1 MRLYKLTE
9 IGSARL
15 NPRTITKKKFIVFI
29 DSIVSINF
37 IKQKNMKA
45 TKTILFTLVFRVLHL
60 VSRVSHLM
68 SRVLCLASRI
78 SCLATIILCA
88 SCIDLKA
95 QDYTS
100 PKREFR
106 GAWLSTVWAID
117 WPNSRDNTT
126 AAEESQKKQMIE
138 ILDRY
143 QKANMNVCFFQVR
156 GFSDAF
162 YNSAYEPWSKYLCGE
177 RGKEPNY
184 DPFQF
189 VIEECHKR
197 GIECHAWINPYR
209 YSTSQDTYGTLPT
222 DYSNTHPEWL
232 LDCGGTVILN
242 PGMPEV
248 RQRIVDVVIDILS
261 KYDVDGIVFD
271 DYFYPNGGMTDA
283 KDQAQYD
290 AYNPDNLERGDWR
303 RHQVNLMV
311 KDVHDAIKARK
322 PWVRFGIS
330 PAGVACT
337 SKSVA
342 NKYGVVPCPS
352 GSDWQYNGIY
362 SDPVAWISQNTIDY
376 ISPQVYWT
384 IGSNADYSK
393 IVPWW
398 GTVVHKFGRHN
409 YTSCSLSDLKREPSS
424 APVHAPQSEEY
435 SDVEEYAED
444 RVFARIPERQ
454 DVMMRVFYPQE
465 TVNEIVINRE
475 SAKEGAPGMVFFST
489 NKLST
494 YGFIDKL
501 TSTVYSQYALPPAV
515 TWYKA
520 EDQAMVTNL
529 ALNGQTLTWNDD
541 ITLRYGIYAIPK
553 AERNNPLA
561 LTTAKYLVGMAYDT
575 LYELPEGISS
585 DTHAIAVTVIDG
597 YANEFAPR
605 FLGEELKADVTPQLI
620 APLDEANIILP
631 TWLTWQPIIDAMSYT
646 LELSYDND
654 FDSILATVQTD
665 FAAFLTQQIAKIDGS
680 HKTYWRVKANV
691 ANANS
696 NWSETR
702 SFTGNLFSVTYP
714 IDGQSEIPTTP
725 TIEWDNAGD
734 ATTYTCEVATAN
746 TFSSIDIVFSET
758 TTETFAIIP
767 DNVLKY
773 GKNYYVRVKA
783 VSPTVNVISATT
795 LFTTADVVMVA
806 PTILS
811 PSSGDVISAP
821 TLKIVVAETPNNGFR
836 FEVSAKETFPGRATK
851 IKATEIGVYS
861 VEYSNLE
868 SGEYYIRVATIESD
882 AGHTDF
888 STPIKINYTYSNVDV
903 NINNTQV
910 HNTYIIDN
918 ILYAPAD
925 KHYTIYTIAGAAI
938 ATGITTETT
947 QLPNLANGIYMIEV
961 GNTTLKHVV
970 KH

>member
-1 MRLYKLTE
+1 M
-9 IGSARL
+9 
-15 NPRTITKKKFIVFI
+15 KK
-29 DSIVSINF
+29 S
-37 IKQKNMKA
+37 
-45 TKTILFTLVFRVLHL
+45 LFLVLLFV
-60 VSRVSHLM
+60 
-68 SRVLCLASRI
+68 ASN
-78 SCLATIILCA
+78 LF
-88 SCIDLKA
+88 A
-95 QDYTS
+95 QEYTA

-117 WPNSRDNTT
+117 WPGNRDNTV
-126 AAEESQKKQMIE
+126 AAEKSQKAQMIE

-143 QKANMNVCFFQVR
+143 KAANMNVCFFQVR

-162 YNSAYEPWSKYLCGE
+162 YNSEYEPWSKYLCGE
-177 RGKEPNY
+177 RGKAPNY

-189 VIEECHKR
+189 VIDECHKR

-248 RQRIVDVVIDILS
+248 RQRIVDVVVDILS

-271 DYFYPNGGMTDA
+271 DYFYPNGGMTDE

-290 AYNPDNLERGDWR
+290 AYNPDSLERGDWR

-311 KDVHDAIKARK
+311 KGVHDAIKERK

-342 NKYGVVPCPS
+342 NKYGITPCPS
-352 GSDWQYNGIY
+352 SSDWQYNGIY
-362 SDPVAWISQNTIDY
+362 SDPVAWISQNTVDY

-384 IGSNADYSK
+384 IGANADYSK

-424 APVHAPQSEEY
+424 APAHAPQSEEY

-494 YGFIDKL
+494 VGFIDKL
-501 TSTVYSQYALPPAV
+501 TSTVYTNYILPPAI
-515 TWYKA
+515 TWHKA
-520 EDQAMVTNL
+520 ESQEMVTNL
-529 ALNGQTLTWNDD
+529 KLSGQTLIWDD
-541 ITLRYGIYAIPK
+541 DQVLRYAIYAIPK
-553 AERNNPLA
+553 AERNQPLA
-561 LTTAKYLVGMAYDT
+561 TTMPRHLLGMSYAT
-575 LYELPEGISS
+575 TYELPEGISS
-585 DTHAIAVTVIDG
+585 ATHAIAVTVVDG

-605 FLGEELKADVTPQLI
+605 FLGEELKSDVTPQLLS
-620 APLDEANIILP
+620 PLNEANIILP
-631 TWLTWQPIIDAMSYT
+631 AWLTWQPVADAMSYT
-646 LELSYDND
+646 IEIAYDND
-654 FDSILATVQTD
+654 FDTIIATMQTD
-665 FAAFLTQQIAKIDGS
+665 SAAFLTQQIAKIDGS
-680 HKTYWRVKANV
+680 RKTYWRVKANV

-702 SFTGNLFSVTYP
+702 WFEGSLFSVTSP
-714 IDGQSEIPTTP
+714 EDGQGDVSVTP
-725 TIEWDNAGD
+725 TITWNNAGEG
-734 ATTYTCEVATAN
+734 TTYLCEVATSN
-746 TFSSIDIVFSET
+746 TFYSTEMVFSTT
-758 TTETFAIIP
+758 TTETSVQIP
-767 DNVLKY
+767 ANILAY
-773 GKNYYVRVKA
+773 NRNYYVRVAAK
-783 VSPTVNVISATT
+783 SPIVNAISATT
-795 LFTTADVVMVA
+795 LFTTEKYVMQPPVVVS
-806 PTILS
+806 PTD
-811 PSSGDVISAP
+811 GEEVKAP
-821 TLKIVVAETPNNGFR
+821 TLRIVVGEIPNNGFR
-836 FEVSAKETFPGRATK
+836 FEVSKVESFPGRATK
-851 IKATEIGVYS
+851 VKVAELGEYS
-861 VEYSNLE
+861 VEYDNLE
-868 SGEYYIRVATIESD
+868 DGEYYIRVATLEE
-882 AGHTDF
+882 ATVYTDF
-888 STPIKINYTYSNVDV
+888 STPIKIQYTKTEGVSVENTELKNIHIVD
-903 NINNTQV
+903 NL
-910 HNTYIIDN
+910 
-918 ILYAPAD
+918 LYAPAD
-925 KHYTIYTIAGAAI
+925 EHYTIYTITGSVVAR
-938 ATGITTETT
+938 GITTETT
-947 QLPNLANGIYMIEV
+947 QLPNLANGIYIIEV
-961 GNTTLKHVV
+961 GNTAIKYVV

>member
-1 MRLYKLTE
+1 M
-9 IGSARL
+9 
-15 NPRTITKKKFIVFI
+15 KKTLF
-29 DSIVSINF
+29 S
-37 IKQKNMKA
+37 
-45 TKTILFTLVFRVLHL
+45 ILFVVCCA
-60 VSRVSHLM
+60 
-68 SRVLCLASRI
+68 LCI
-78 SCLATIILCA
+78 SLNAE
-88 SCIDLKA
+88 
-95 QDYTS
+95 DYVA

-117 WPNSRDNTT
+117 WPGNRDNTV
-126 AAEESQKKQMIE
+126 AAEKSQKAQMIE

-143 QKANMNVCFFQVR
+143 KAANMNVCFFQVR

-162 YNSAYEPWSKYLCGE
+162 YNSEYEPWSKYLCGE
-177 RGKEPNY
+177 RGKAPNY

-209 YSTSQDTYGTLPT
+209 YSTSTDTYGTLPT

-271 DYFYPNGGMTDA
+271 DYFYPNGGMTDE

-290 AYNPDNLERGDWR
+290 AYNPDSLERGDWR

-311 KDVHDAIKARK
+311 KGVHDAIKERK

-342 NKYGVVPCPS
+342 NKYGITPCPS
-352 GSDWQYNGIY
+352 SSDWQYNGIY
-362 SDPVAWISQNTIDY
+362 SDPVAWISQNTVDY

-384 IGSNADYSK
+384 IGANADYAK

-424 APVHAPQSEEY
+424 APAYEEY
-435 SDVEEYAED
+435 SEVEEYEED
-444 RVFARIPERQ
+444 RVFTRIPERQ

-494 YGFIDKL
+494 VGFIDKL
-501 TSTVYSQYALPPAV
+501 TSTVYTHYALPPAV
-515 TWYKA
+515 TWHKA
-520 EDQAMVTNL
+520 EAQALVTDL
-529 ALNGQTLTWNDD
+529 ALNGQTLTWSDD
-541 ITLRYGIYAIPK
+541 EVLRYGIYAIPT
-553 AERNNPLA
+553 AERNDPLA
-561 LTTAKYLVGMAYDT
+561 ITTSKYLLGMAYDT
-575 LYELPEGISS
+575 TFELPEGISAA
-585 DTHAIAVTVIDG
+585 THAIAVTVIDG
-597 YANEFAPR
+597 YANEYAPR
-605 FLGEELKADVTPQLI
+605 FLNEALKADVTPQLLS
-620 APLDEANIILP
+620 PLNEANIILP
-631 TWLTWQPIIDAMSYT
+631 TWLTWQPIADAMSYT
-646 LELSYDND
+646 VEIAYDND

-665 FAAFLTQQIAKIDGS
+665 SAAFLTQQIAKIDGS
-680 HKTYWRVKANV
+680 RKTYWRVKANV

-702 SFTGNLFSVTYP
+702 WFEGSLFSVTSP
-714 IDGQSEIPTTP
+714 EDGQGDVSVTP
-725 TIEWDNAGD
+725 TITWNNAGEG
-734 ATTYTCEVATAN
+734 TTYHCEVATSN
-746 TFSSIDIVFSET
+746 TFYSTEMVFSTT
-758 TTETFAIIP
+758 TTETSVQIP
-767 DNVLKY
+767 ANILAY
-773 GKNYYVRVKA
+773 NRNYYVRVAAK
-783 VSPTVNVISATT
+783 SPIVNAISATT
-795 LFTTADVVMVA
+795 LFTTEKYVMQPPVVVS
-806 PTILS
+806 PTD
-811 PSSGDVISAP
+811 GAEVSAP
-821 TLKIVVAETPNNGFR
+821 TLRVVVGEIPNNGFR
-836 FEVSAKETFPGRATK
+836 FEVSKVESFPGRATK
-851 IKATEIGVYS
+851 VKVAELGEYS
-861 VEYSNLE
+861 VEYDNLE
-868 SGEYYIRVATIESD
+868 DGEYYIRVATLEE
-882 AGHTDF
+882 ATVYTDF
-888 STPIKINYTYSNVDV
+888 STPIKIKYTKSEGVSVENTELK
-903 NINNTQV
+903 NIQV
-910 HNTYIIDN
+910 VDN

-925 KHYTIYTIAGAAI
+925 EHYTIYTITGSAVAR
-938 ATGITTETT
+938 GITTETT
-947 QLPNLANGIYMIEV
+947 QLPNLANGIYIIEV
-961 GNTTLKHVV
+961 GNTAIKHVV

>member
-1 MRLYKLTE
+1 MKKTKL
-9 IGSARL
+9 
-15 NPRTITKKKFIVFI
+15 
-29 DSIVSINF
+29 
-37 IKQKNMKA
+37 
-45 TKTILFTLVFRVLHL
+45 
-60 VSRVSHLM
+60 
-68 SRVLCLASRI
+68 LAFS
-78 SCLATIILCA
+78 LATRYLLLAAIILCA
-88 SCIDLKA
+88 LCIDLNA
-95 QDYTS
+95 QEYKT

-106 GAWLSTVWAID
+106 GGWLSTVWAID
-117 WPNSRDNTT
+117 WPGMRDNTV
-126 AAEESQKKQMIE
+126 AAEKSQKAQMIE

-143 QKANMNVCFFQVR
+143 KAANMNVCFFQVR

-177 RGKEPNY
+177 RGKAPNY

-209 YSTSQDTYGTLPT
+209 YSTSTDTYGTLPT

-271 DYFYPNGGMTDA
+271 DYFYPNGGMTDE

-290 AYNPDNLERGDWR
+290 AYNPDSLERGDWR

-311 KDVHDAIKARK
+311 KGVHDAIKERK

-342 NKYGVVPCPS
+342 NKYGITPCPS
-352 GSDWQYNGIY
+352 SSDWQYNGIY
-362 SDPVAWISQNTIDY
+362 SDPVAWISQNTVDY

-384 IGSNADYSK
+384 IGANADYAK

-424 APVHAPQSEEY
+424 APAYEEY
-435 SDVEEYAED
+435 SEVEEYEED

-494 YGFIDKL
+494 VGFIDKL
-501 TSTVYSQYALPPAV
+501 TSTVYTHYALPPAV
-515 TWYKA
+515 TWHKA
-520 EDQAMVTNL
+520 EAQALVTDL
-529 ALNGQTLTWNDD
+529 ALNGQTLTWSDD
-541 ITLRYGIYAIPK
+541 EVLRYGIYAIPT
-553 AERNNPLA
+553 AERNDPLA
-561 LTTAKYLVGMAYDT
+561 ITTSKYLLGMAYDT
-575 LYELPEGISS
+575 TFELPEGISAA
-585 DTHAIAVTVIDG
+585 THAIAVTVIDG
-597 YANEFAPR
+597 YANEYAPR
-605 FLGEELKADVTPQLI
+605 FLNEALKADVTPQLLS
-620 APLDEANIILP
+620 PLNEANIILP
-631 TWLTWQPIIDAMSYT
+631 TWLTWQPIADAMSYT
-646 LELSYDND
+646 VEIAYDND

-665 FAAFLTQQIAKIDGS
+665 SAAFLTQQIAKIDGS
-680 HKTYWRVKANV
+680 RKTYWRVKANV

-702 SFTGNLFSVTYP
+702 WFEGSLFSVTSP
-714 IDGQSEIPTTP
+714 EDGQGDVSVTP
-725 TIEWDNAGD
+725 TITWNNAGEG
-734 ATTYTCEVATAN
+734 TTYLCEVATSN
-746 TFSSIDIVFSET
+746 TFYSTEMVFSTT
-758 TTETFAIIP
+758 TTETSVQIP
-767 DNVLKY
+767 ANILAY
-773 GKNYYVRVKA
+773 NRNYYVRVAAK
-783 VSPTVNVISATT
+783 SPIVNAISATT
-795 LFTTADVVMVA
+795 LFTTEKYVMQPPVVVS
-806 PTILS
+806 PTD
-811 PSSGDVISAP
+811 GAEVSAP
-821 TLKIVVAETPNNGFR
+821 TLRVVVGEIPNNGFR
-836 FEVSAKETFPGRATK
+836 FEVSKVESFPGRATK
-851 IKATEIGVYS
+851 VKVAELGEYS
-861 VEYSNLE
+861 VEYDNLE
-868 SGEYYIRVATIESD
+868 DGEYYIRVATLEE
-882 AGHTDF
+882 ATVYTDF
-888 STPIKINYTYSNVDV
+888 STPIKIKYTKSEGVSVENTELK
-903 NINNTQV
+903 NIQV
-910 HNTYIIDN
+910 VDN

-925 KHYTIYTIAGAAI
+925 EHYTIYTITGSAVAR
-938 ATGITTETT
+938 GITTETT
-947 QLPNLANGIYMIEV
+947 QLPNLANGIYIIEV
-961 GNTTLKHVV
+961 GNTAIKHVV

>member
-1 MRLYKLTE
+1 M
-9 IGSARL
+9 
-15 NPRTITKKKFIVFI
+15 KK
-29 DSIVSINF
+29 S
-37 IKQKNMKA
+37 
-45 TKTILFTLVFRVLHL
+45 LFLVLLFV
-60 VSRVSHLM
+60 
-68 SRVLCLASRI
+68 ASN
-78 SCLATIILCA
+78 LF
-88 SCIDLKA
+88 A
-95 QDYTS
+95 QEYTA

-117 WPNSRDNTT
+117 WPGNRDNTV
-126 AAEESQKKQMIE
+126 AAEKSQKAQMIE

-143 QKANMNVCFFQVR
+143 KAANMNVCFFQVR

-162 YNSAYEPWSKYLCGE
+162 YNSEYEPWSKYLCGE
-177 RGKEPNY
+177 RGKAPNY

-189 VIEECHKR
+189 VIDECHKR

-248 RQRIVDVVIDILS
+248 RQRIVDVVVDILS

-271 DYFYPNGGMTDA
+271 DYFYPNGGMTDE

-290 AYNPDNLERGDWR
+290 AYNPDSLERGDWR

-311 KDVHDAIKARK
+311 KGVHDAIKERK

-342 NKYGVVPCPS
+342 NKYGITPCPS
-352 GSDWQYNGIY
+352 SSDWQYNGIY
-362 SDPVAWISQNTIDY
+362 SDPVAWISQNTVDY

-384 IGSNADYSK
+384 IGANADYSK

-424 APVHAPQSEEY
+424 APAHAPQSEEY

-494 YGFIDKL
+494 VGFIDKL
-501 TSTVYSQYALPPAV
+501 TSTVYTNYILPPAI
-515 TWYKA
+515 TWHKA
-520 EDQAMVTNL
+520 ESQEMVTNL
-529 ALNGQTLTWNDD
+529 KLSGQTLTWDD
-541 ITLRYGIYAIPK
+541 DQVLRYAIYAIPK
-553 AERNNPLA
+553 AERNQPLA
-561 LTTAKYLVGMAYDT
+561 TTMPRHLLGMSYAT
-575 LYELPEGISS
+575 TYELPEGISS
-585 DTHAIAVTVIDG
+585 ATHAIAVTVVDG

-605 FLGEELKADVTPQLI
+605 FLGEELKSDVTPQLLS
-620 APLDEANIILP
+620 PLNEANIILP
-631 TWLTWQPIIDAMSYT
+631 AWLTWQPVADAMSYT
-646 LELSYDND
+646 IEIAYDND
-654 FDSILATVQTD
+654 FDTIIATMQTD
-665 FAAFLTQQIAKIDGS
+665 SAAFLTQQIAKIDGS
-680 HKTYWRVKANV
+680 RKTYWRVKANV

-702 SFTGNLFSVTYP
+702 WFEGSLFSVTSP
-714 IDGQSEIPTTP
+714 EDGQGDVSVTP
-725 TIEWDNAGD
+725 TITWNNAGEG
-734 ATTYTCEVATAN
+734 TTYLCEVATSN
-746 TFSSIDIVFSET
+746 TFYSTEMVFSTT
-758 TTETFAIIP
+758 TTETSVQIP
-767 DNVLKY
+767 ANILAY
-773 GKNYYVRVKA
+773 NRNYYVRVAAK
-783 VSPTVNVISATT
+783 SPIVNAISATT
-795 LFTTADVVMVA
+795 LFTTEKYVMQPPVVVS
-806 PTILS
+806 PTD
-811 PSSGDVISAP
+811 GEEVKAP
-821 TLKIVVAETPNNGFR
+821 TLRIVVGEIPNNGFR
-836 FEVSAKETFPGRATK
+836 FEVSKVESFPGRATK
-851 IKATEIGVYS
+851 VKVAELGEYS
-861 VEYSNLE
+861 VEYDNLE
-868 SGEYYIRVATIESD
+868 DGEYYIRVATLEE
-882 AGHTDF
+882 ATVYTDF
-888 STPIKINYTYSNVDV
+888 STPIKIQYTKTEGVSVENTELNNIHIVD
-903 NINNTQV
+903 NL
-910 HNTYIIDN
+910 
-918 ILYAPAD
+918 LYAPAD
-925 KHYTIYTIAGAAI
+925 EHYTIYTITGSVVAR
-938 ATGITTETT
+938 GITTETT
-947 QLPNLANGIYMIEV
+947 QLPNLANGIYIIEV
-961 GNTTLKHVV
+961 GNTAIKYVV

>member
-1 MRLYKLTE
+1 MRKTKLLAF
-9 IGSARL
+9 SL
-15 NPRTITKKKFIVFI
+15 
-29 DSIVSINF
+29 
-37 IKQKNMKA
+37 A
-45 TKTILFTLVFRVLHL
+45 TRYSL
-60 VSRVSHLM
+60 
-68 SRVLCLASRI
+68 
-78 SCLATIILCA
+78 LATIIFCA
-88 SCIDLKA
+88 LCIDLNA
-95 QDYTS
+95 QEYTA

-117 WPNSRDNTT
+117 WPGNRDNTA
-126 AAEESQKKQMIE
+126 AAEKSQKAQMIE

-143 QKANMNVCFFQVR
+143 KAANMNVCFFQVR

-162 YNSAYEPWSKYLCGE
+162 YNSEYEPWSKYLCGE
-177 RGKEPNY
+177 RGKAPNY

-189 VIEECHKR
+189 VIDECHKR

-209 YSTSQDTYGTLPT
+209 YSTSADTYGTLPT

-290 AYNPDNLERGDWR
+290 AYNPDSLERGDWR

-311 KDVHDAIKARK
+311 KGVYDAIKARK

-337 SKSVA
+337 NRSVA
-342 NKYGVVPCPS
+342 ESYGITPCPS
-352 GSDWQYNGIY
+352 SSDWQYNGIY
-362 SDPVAWISQNTIDY
+362 SDPVAWISQNTVDY

-384 IGSNADYSK
+384 IGANADYSK

-424 APVHAPQSEEY
+424 APAHSPQAEEY

-501 TSTVYSQYALPPAV
+501 TSTVYSQFALPPAV

-520 EDQAMVTNL
+520 EEQAMVTNL
-529 ALNGQTLTWNDD
+529 ALNGQTLTWDD
-541 ITLRYGIYAIPK
+541 DVTLRYGIYAIPK
-553 AERNNPLA
+553 AERNNPSA
-561 LTTAKYLVGMAYDT
+561 LTSSEYLVGMSYAT
-575 LYELPEGISS
+575 TYELPEGISS
-585 DTHAIAVTVIDG
+585 ATHAIAVTVIDG

-620 APLDEANIILP
+620 SPLNEANIILP
-631 TWLTWQPIIDAMSYT
+631 TWLTWQPISDAMGYT
-646 LELSYDND
+646 VEIAYDND

-665 FAAFLTQQIAKIDGS
+665 SAAFLTQQIAKIDGS

-691 ANANS
+691 ANAKS

-702 SFTGNLFSVTYP
+702 WFEGSVFSVNYP
-714 IDGQSEIPTTP
+714 ADGQGGVSVTP
-725 TIEWDNAGD
+725 TIEWDNAGAD
-734 ATTYTCEVATAN
+734 ATYYCEVATAN
-746 TFSSIDIVFSET
+746 TFYSGEIVFSHTTKET
-758 TTETFAIIP
+758 KVTIP
-767 DNVLKY
+767 ADVLSY
-773 GKNYYVRVKA
+773 SKNYYVRVK
-783 VSPTVNVISATT
+783 VSSPVVNSISATT
-795 LFTTADVVMVA
+795 LFTTEDIVMQVPVIISPADGAEVV
-806 PTILS
+806 
-811 PSSGDVISAP
+811 AP
-821 TLKIVVAETPNNGFR
+821 TLKVTVKDTPNNGFR
-836 FEVSAKETFPGRATK
+836 FELSKVASFPGRATK
-851 IKATEIGVYS
+851 VKVAELGSYS
-861 VEYSNLE
+861 VEYDGIE
-868 SGEYYIRVATIESD
+868 DGEYFIRVATLETPTEY
-882 AGHTDF
+882 TDF
-888 STPIKINYTYSNVDV
+888 SAPVKVKYTYNKVAVAVDNAV
-903 NINNTQV
+903 SRNA
-910 HNTYIIDN
+910 YIINN

-925 KHYTIYTIAGAAI
+925 THYTIYTITGAAI
-938 ATGITTETT
+938 AQGITTETT
-947 QLPNLANGIYMIEV
+947 HLPHLSSGAYIITLDGV
-961 GNTTLKHVV
+961 ALKHIV
-970 KH
+970 K

>member
-1 MRLYKLTE
+1 M
-9 IGSARL
+9 
-15 NPRTITKKKFIVFI
+15 KK
-29 DSIVSINF
+29 S
-37 IKQKNMKA
+37 
-45 TKTILFTLVFRVLHL
+45 LFLVLLFV
-60 VSRVSHLM
+60 
-68 SRVLCLASRI
+68 ASN
-78 SCLATIILCA
+78 LF
-88 SCIDLKA
+88 A
-95 QDYTS
+95 QEYTA

-117 WPNSRDNTT
+117 WPGNRDNTV
-126 AAEESQKKQMIE
+126 AAEKSQKAQMIE

-143 QKANMNVCFFQVR
+143 KAANMNVCFFQVR

-162 YNSAYEPWSKYLCGE
+162 YNSEYEPWSKYLCGE
-177 RGKEPNY
+177 RGKAPNY

-189 VIEECHKR
+189 VIDECHKR

-248 RQRIVDVVIDILS
+248 RQRIVDVVVDILS

-271 DYFYPNGGMTDA
+271 DYFYPNGGMTDE

-290 AYNPDNLERGDWR
+290 AYNPDSLERGDWR

-311 KDVHDAIKARK
+311 KGVHDAIKERK

-342 NKYGVVPCPS
+342 NKYGITPCPS
-352 GSDWQYNGIY
+352 SSDWQYNGIY
-362 SDPVAWISQNTIDY
+362 SDPVAWISQNTVDY

-384 IGSNADYSK
+384 IGANADYSK

-424 APVHAPQSEEY
+424 APAHAPQSEEY

-494 YGFIDKL
+494 VGFIDKL
-501 TSTVYSQYALPPAV
+501 TSTVYTNYILPPAI
-515 TWYKA
+515 TWHKA
-520 EDQAMVTNL
+520 ESQEMVTNL
-529 ALNGQTLTWNDD
+529 KLSGQTLTWDD
-541 ITLRYGIYAIPK
+541 DQVLRYAIYAIPK
-553 AERNNPLA
+553 AERNQPLA
-561 LTTAKYLVGMAYDT
+561 TTMPRHLLGMSYAT
-575 LYELPEGISS
+575 TYELPEGISS
-585 DTHAIAVTVIDG
+585 ATHAIAVTVVDG

-605 FLGEELKADVTPQLI
+605 FLGEELKSDVTPQLLS
-620 APLDEANIILP
+620 PLNEANIILP
-631 TWLTWQPIIDAMSYT
+631 AWLTWQPVADAMSYT
-646 LELSYDND
+646 IEIAYDND
-654 FDSILATVQTD
+654 FDTIIATMQTD
-665 FAAFLTQQIAKIDGS
+665 SAAFLTQQIAKIDGS
-680 HKTYWRVKANV
+680 RKTYWRVKANV

-702 SFTGNLFSVTYP
+702 WFEGSLFSVTSP
-714 IDGQSEIPTTP
+714 EDGQGDVSVTP
-725 TIEWDNAGD
+725 TITWNNAGEG
-734 ATTYTCEVATAN
+734 TTYLCEVATSN
-746 TFSSIDIVFSET
+746 TFYSTEMVFSTT
-758 TTETFAIIP
+758 TTETSVQIP
-767 DNVLKY
+767 ANILAY
-773 GKNYYVRVKA
+773 NRNYYVRVAAK
-783 VSPTVNVISATT
+783 SPIVNAISATT
-795 LFTTADVVMVA
+795 LFTTEKYVMQPPVVVS
-806 PTILS
+806 PTD
-811 PSSGDVISAP
+811 GEEVKAP
-821 TLKIVVAETPNNGFR
+821 TLRIVVGEIPNNGFR
-836 FEVSAKETFPGRATK
+836 FEVSKVESFPGRATK
-851 IKATEIGVYS
+851 VKVAELGEYS
-861 VEYSNLE
+861 VEYDNLE
-868 SGEYYIRVATIESD
+868 DGEYYIRVATLEE
-882 AGHTDF
+882 ATVYTDF
-888 STPIKINYTYSNVDV
+888 STPIKIQYTKTEGVSVENTELKNIHIVD
-903 NINNTQV
+903 NL
-910 HNTYIIDN
+910 
-918 ILYAPAD
+918 LYAPAD
-925 KHYTIYTIAGAAI
+925 EHYTIYTITGSVVAR
-938 ATGITTETT
+938 GITTETT
-947 QLPNLANGIYMIEV
+947 QLPNLANGIYIIEV
-961 GNTTLKHVV
+961 GNTAIKYVV